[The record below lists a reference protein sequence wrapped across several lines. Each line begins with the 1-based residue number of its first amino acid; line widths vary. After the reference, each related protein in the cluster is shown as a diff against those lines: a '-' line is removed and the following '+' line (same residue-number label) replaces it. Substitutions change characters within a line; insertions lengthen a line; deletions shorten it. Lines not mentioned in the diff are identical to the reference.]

1 LEESPVAPDI
11 AVNRGDAPPAII
23 TEQMD
28 AGFRYAIAKDLR
40 LVAGVFDVR
49 KPYFALDPG
58 RVFRELGEVR
68 NRGIEVSLAGQITP
82 RVSVVLGAV
91 FLDATVSGDAVD
103 LGLIGRRPVG
113 SIGRTVT
120 GAVNWNLPWIEGL
133 SLDLAYESA
142 SDRIANAANTFV
154 VPARYV
160 AALGGRYRFDLIDK
174 PATFRAQLASVNDVF
189 GYNNLGEGFYY
200 NPPRR
205 FQMSLTVDM

>member
-1 LEESPVAPDI
+1 
-11 AVNRGDAPPAII
+11 
-23 TEQMD
+23 M
-28 AGFRYAIAKDLR
+28 
-40 LVAGVFDVR
+40 
-49 KPYFALDPG
+49 
-58 RVFRELGEVR
+58 R

-91 FLDATVSGDAVD
+91 FLDATLAGDAVD

-120 GAVNWNLPWIEGL
+120 GALNWNLPWIEGL

-154 VPARYV
+154 IPARYV